1 MWVAEADTSS
11 DNSID
16 DRAGITNNKRMAKSA
31 GSGSS
36 ASDFGLLMLRLFLG
50 INLFLRH
57 GLEKITHFSQMS
69 SHFPNPLHIGSH
81 TSLIYALISDAIC
94 SLLVTIGLG
103 TRVAAFVILVN
114 ISVVFYFV
122 DHHSLYGHGELLLIY
137 IGGFLALVCTGG
149 GRFSLDS
156 RFWGRS

>member
-1 MWVAEADTSS
+1 
-11 DNSID
+11 
-16 DRAGITNNKRMAKSA
+16 MAKSA